1 MALRTRRRSPLAVQ
15 LLLLLAEEPMHAYRM
30 QQLIKARHKD
40 RIVNIAQRN
49 SVYQTLDRLMRAEL
63 IEVAD
68 RERAPGRPERTVY
81 RLTGSGHST
90 LDEWLRE
97 MLTKPSR
104 EFPEFPV
111 ALAALAYLPPERAA
125 EYLEERAGELRAR
138 LRQAEADAEQAE
150 GMGLPR
156 LFTLEDEYQQ
166 ALTETE
172 LRWVN
177 DLVHEL
183 RTGRLIWDRAWVEAV
198 ATRLS
203 PPDPD
208 GTDSDGTNTDGTRDA
223 DPGRESDQE
232 TTRE

>member
-1 MALRTRRRSPLAVQ
+1 MAPRTQRRSPLAVQ

-49 SVYQTLDRLMRAEL
+49 SVYQTLDRLLRAEL

-68 RERAPGRPERTVY
+68 RVRAPGRPERTVY
-81 RLTGSGHST
+81 RLTEAGRGT

-97 MLTKPSR
+97 MLSTPSR

-111 ALAALAYLPPERAA
+111 ALASLAYLTPERAA
-125 EYLEERAGELRAR
+125 EYLEERARELRDQ
-138 LRQAEADAEQAE
+138 LRRAEADAEQAE

-156 LFTLEDEYQQ
+156 MFVLEDEYQK
-166 ALTETE
+166 AITETE

-177 DLVHEL
+177 DLADDL
-183 RTGRLIWDRAWVEAV
+183 RAGRLAWDREWLDAV
-198 ATRLS
+198 AARLG
-203 PPDPD
+203 PPE
-208 GTDSDGTNTDGTRDA
+208 T
-223 DPGRESDQE
+223 DQE
-232 TTRE
+232 PGQE

>member
-1 MALRTRRRSPLAVQ
+1 MAPRTQRRSPLAVQ

-49 SVYQTLDRLMRAEL
+49 SVYQTLDRLLRAEL
-63 IEVAD
+63 IAVAD
-68 RERAPGRPERTVY
+68 RVRAPGRPERTVY
-81 RLTGSGHST
+81 RISDTGHST

-97 MLTKPSR
+97 MLSTPSR

-111 ALAALAYLPPERAA
+111 ALASLAYLTPERAA
-125 EYLEERAGELRAR
+125 GYLEERARQLRTR
-138 LRQAEADAEQAE
+138 LRQAESDAEQAE

-156 LFTLEDEYQQ
+156 MFLLEDEYQN

-177 DLVHEL
+177 GLVDDL
-183 RTGRLIWDRAWVEAV
+183 RAGRLAWDREWLDAV
-198 ATRLS
+198 SARLG
-203 PPDPD
+203 PPDAD
-208 GTDSDGTNTDGTRDA
+208 AAGGADSD
-223 DPGRESDQE
+223 REPATPE
-232 TTRE
+232 KE